1 MMLKTTDYEARL
13 EELKKY
19 HIELDP
25 DPVSKGLTSLHE
37 KLAQVQAYKDRVC
50 SLLVEAHQNVNDYE
64 TIYESVKREYEH
76 KLNELLVNDK
86 EIQGLKSDR
95 LRLASAD
102 LKLNELLIKLHNAS
116 LELLRAK
123 SYLKCVQT
131 VYDNLCSAN
140 ENLIQQIYVVQLGL
154 RSGTYAPDEIPRIKI
169 NGKEV
174 I

>member
-1 MMLKTTDYEARL
+1 MLKTEDYESRL
-13 EELKKY
+13 EELKRYYVK
-19 HIELDP
+19 LDV
-25 DPVSKGLTSLHE
+25 DPVSKGLTSLYE
-37 KLAQVQAYKDRVC
+37 KLAQVQAYKDRAC
-50 SLLVEAHQNVNDYE
+50 SLLVEAHQNVSDYE
-64 TIYESVKREYEH
+64 VLYESVKREYEN

-102 LKLNELLIKLHNAS
+102 LKLSEVLMRLHNAS

-131 VYDNLCSAN
+131 VYDNLCSTN

-154 RSGTYAPDEIPRIKI
+154 KSGTYAPDEIPRIKI

-174 I
+174 V

>member
-1 MMLKTTDYEARL
+1 MLKTVDYESRL
-13 EELKKY
+13 SELKKY
-19 HIELDP
+19 RVELDP
-25 DPVSKGLTSLHE
+25 DPVVKGLNSLHE
-37 KLAQVQAYKDRVC
+37 KLAQVQAYKDRAC

-64 TIYESVKREYEH
+64 IVYESVKREYET

-86 EIQGLKSDR
+86 EIQNLKSDR

-102 LKLNELLIKLHNAS
+102 LKLSELLIKLHDAS

-131 VYDNLCSAN
+131 VYDNLCSTNAN
-140 ENLIQQIYVVQLGL
+140 LTQQIYVVQLGL
-154 RSGTYAPDEIPRIKI
+154 RSGTYSPDEIPRIKI

-174 I
+174 V